1 MAAIYILLDD
11 ILDPTE
17 CNWWDLTP
25 GEFSYGNYCSCKE
38 LLSKML
44 NGYKWITVA
53 DRNTGIM
60 RRYEAKESFFVSAC
74 DEKIYTSRGEPGV
87 WRTTKTGLHYFI
99 KEGQDPAEALKEAL
113 KQRKLYKRDFIR
125 FPNGG
130 EVSLF
135 FDNDDNQEYWE
146 GNIGEERR
154 NAINFYTHKKRAVAI
169 NGELRKKNIEE
180 RNIDGEMSKQIS
192 LLDDAIDSHVLTRPI
207 EVYRA
212 MPLKYFKLDGNI
224 YWDNAY
230 FSTSCYKKAD
240 IIKDIV
246 KNNEKACLMIIEI
259 PAGKGRGAYI
269 DNLSKFKGR
278 EYEFLI
284 KRLARFRVS
293 SIKYTEEGA
302 VVRMRMI
309 CED

>member
-113 KQRKLYKRDFIR
+113 KQREMYKRKFVR

-135 FDNDDNQEYWE
+135 FDNDDNQEYWK
-146 GNIGEERR
+146 GNIGEEKR
-154 NAINFYTHKKRAVAI
+154 NAINSYTHKKMAAAI
-169 NGELRKKNIEE
+169 NGELRKKNKEV
-180 RNIDGEMSKQIS
+180 RNIDEGMARQIS
-192 LLDDAIDSHVLTRPI
+192 LLDEAIDCYVLTRPI

-212 MPLKYFKLDGNI
+212 MPLKYFKLEGNI
-224 YWDNAY
+224 YWDSAY
-230 FSTSCYKKAD
+230 VSTTCYKKAD
-240 IIKDIV
+240 IINDIV

-269 DNLSKFKGR
+269 DNLSKFKGK
-278 EYEFLI
+278 EYEFLV

-293 SIKYTEEGA
+293 SIKYTEEGVIA
-302 VVRMRMI
+302 RMRMI